1 MVLMLVLLLVAVLV
15 RLVLVLLVLVLRL
28 VVLVVLVAVL
38 AVLVVAA
45 VGVVVKLA
53 NPRID
58 FMILRA
64 QKTKQFEIEKPWY
77 IINPDSSSLFT
88 VWQGLSFL
96 ALTFVALITPIQVG
110 LIAEYKFDTL
120 AAVSLCVDGIFLVDL
135 LMQFCTTYSK
145 KTVRGTI
152 WETKVSAISQQYLR
166 SWFVLDLM
174 SLIPF
179 DLVGLMIG
187 GSGGNDFAELK
198 SIKVLRVLRL
208 LKLMRLLKGSKIIQR
223 LEIPVAI
230 PYQHLALIRF
240 MFVLMMA
247 CHWLACLWAMTLQ
260 LVDAEIF
267 GSKKEQRLS
276 TEFPRWINDIE
287 SSDLEFGIES
297 SRSPLRIYVAA
308 FYFCAYTMTSVGY
321 GDIGPKNILER
332 LVCCGII
339 LSAGLCWAYILGE
352 VCGIVADMTS
362 ESQDFRKR
370 MYHLN
375 LMMKNQELPRELKA
389 RLRSFFLQ
397 NRHQVQFLTQQTL
410 LQDMSPQLQSEVSTV
425 LNLTWIQ
432 KVTFF
437 SQFLNF
443 LELQE
448 TRGVHVVP
456 YKACIADIAKAL
468 KASAF
473 AQRESFD
480 NVQVLYIL
488 SKGLVALD
496 SRVGYNGA
504 VWGEDFVLSDTS
516 LIRPVAGYAL
526 TYIEVLYLTRDAL
539 MEVIERRKA
548 SCPQLGRIV
557 RQYCVRVAVFRGILA
572 EAKRRSKGSAGQSQ
586 TPIGHSLPRALSLD
600 VTASDGHLREEA
612 RLLRREALAGSSARQ
627 AWEDQGRG
635 PFFQQQPATV
645 QGERSAKFIEPGD
658 SPVVGKIGWTGDCKS
673 ADLQFC
679 HELLERLS
687 CALLVKA
694 HLRRN
699 YSTLRTRRGHCA
711 RLSTSSPSTM
721 SQ

>member
-1 MVLMLVLLLVAVLV
+1 
-15 RLVLVLLVLVLRL
+15 
-28 VVLVVLVAVL
+28 
-38 AVLVVAA
+38 
-45 VGVVVKLA
+45 KLA

-166 SWFVLDLM
+166 SWFVLDVM
-174 SLIPF
+174 SLFPF
-179 DLVGLMIG
+179 DLIGLMIG
-187 GSGGNDFAELK
+187 GSGGNNFAELK

-208 LKLMRLLKGSKIIQR
+208 LKLTRLLKGSKIIQR

-230 PYQHLALIRF
+230 PYQHLALVRF

-260 LVDAEIF
+260 LVEP
-267 GSKKEQRLS
+267 
-276 TEFPRWINDIE
+276 EFPRWINDIE

-297 SRSPLRIYVAA
+297 SKSPLRIYVAA

-362 ESQDFRKR
+362 ESQEFRKR

-375 LMMKNQELPRELKA
+375 CMMKMQELPRELKA

-410 LQDMSPQLQSEVSTV
+410 LRDMSPQLQSEVSTV

-572 EAKRRSKGSAGQSQ
+572 EAKRRSKGSAGQSV
-586 TPIGHSLPRALSLD
+586 TPQMGRSGSPQKQSQALKDQSRPC
-600 VTASDGHLREEA
+600 TA
-612 RLLRREALAGSSARQ
+612 
-627 AWEDQGRG
+627 
-635 PFFQQQPATV
+635 
-645 QGERSAKFIEPGD
+645 
-658 SPVVGKIGWTGDCKS
+658 
-673 ADLQFC
+673 
-679 HELLERLS
+679 
-687 CALLVKA
+687 
-694 HLRRN
+694 
-699 YSTLRTRRGHCA
+699 RTRCPETPGFGCRPVPMHQQDVVMPDPPPA
-711 RLSTSSPSTM
+711 PRPPQPKFPM
-721 SQ
+721 WEEV

>member
-1 MVLMLVLLLVAVLV
+1 MELTQKAPLCSS
-15 RLVLVLLVLVLRL
+15 
-28 VVLVVLVAVL
+28 
-38 AVLVVAA
+38 
-45 VGVVVKLA
+45 GEKG
-53 NPRID
+53 ID
-58 FMILRA
+58 L
-64 QKTKQFEIEKPWY
+64 ESIE
-77 IINPDSSSLFT
+77 
-88 VWQGLSFL
+88 
-96 ALTFVALITPIQVG
+96 
-110 LIAEYKFDTL
+110 AE
-120 AAVSLCVDGIFLVDL
+120 CR
-135 LMQFCTTYSK
+135 QFCTTYSK

-152 WETKVSAISQQYLR
+152 WETKVSAISQQR
-166 SWFVLDLM
+166 SWFVLDVM
-174 SLIPF
+174 SLFPF
-179 DLVGLMIG
+179 DLIGLMIG
-187 GSGGNDFAELK
+187 GSGGNNFAELK
-198 SIKVLRVLRL
+198 SIKARAPSA
-208 LKLMRLLKGSKIIQR
+208 GGQSG
-223 LEIPVAI
+223 
-230 PYQHLALIRF
+230 
-240 MFVLMMA
+240 
-247 CHWLACLWAMTLQ
+247 LWAMTLQ
-260 LVDAEIF
+260 LVEPEIL
-267 GSKKEQRLS
+267 GSKKEHR
-276 TEFPRWINDIE
+276 FPRWINDIE

-297 SRSPLRIYVAA
+297 SKSPLRIYVAA

-362 ESQDFRKR
+362 ESQEFRKR

-375 LMMKNQELPRELKA
+375 CMMKMQEAFYQHVLQELQGRMTEEG
-389 RLRSFFLQ
+389 
-397 NRHQVQFLTQQTL
+397 TL
-410 LQDMSPQLQSEVSTV
+410 LRDMSPQLQSEVSTV

-557 RQYCVRVAVFRGILA
+557 RQHFG
-572 EAKRRSKGSAGQSQ
+572 
-586 TPIGHSLPRALSLD
+586 
-600 VTASDGHLREEA
+600 
-612 RLLRREALAGSSARQ
+612 LL
-627 AWEDQGRG
+627 
-635 PFFQQQPATV
+635 
-645 QGERSAKFIEPGD
+645 
-658 SPVVGKIGWTGDCKS
+658 
-673 ADLQFC
+673 
-679 HELLERLS
+679 
-687 CALLVKA
+687 
-694 HLRRN
+694 
-699 YSTLRTRRGHCA
+699 
-711 RLSTSSPSTM
+711 
-721 SQ
+721 